1 MNMQEFEANSLQ
13 ELINELAE
21 KNHKL
26 LQDYYAEA
34 QQVDIQKDEI
44 AKLKAKLEM
53 FEKEPKKSYVE
64 QIMELQQEIKA
75 LRSRL
80 HWIWAIGVD
89 YDGCG
94 TVESLK
100 ELIDEMVDF
109 TQMTDE
115 EVEERLLVSKHLQRK
130 VDDLALQVC
139 TLADKL
145 TDRELEIARLK
156 KYDAERDERL
166 HARLSDEAYKKGAAE
181 AATKITHYLYPL
193 WQDTTSKNVA
203 IGSCLDWI
211 KATFGV

>member
-64 QIMELQQEIKA
+64 QIMELQQEVKA

-109 TQMTDE
+109 TQMSDE
-115 EVEERLLVSKHLQRK
+115 QVDYSIYRK
-130 VDDLALQVC
+130 GAIE
-139 TLADKL
+139 TADK
-145 TDRELEIARLK
+145 IVQ
-156 KYDAERDERL
+156 
-166 HARLSDEAYKKGAAE
+166 
-181 AATKITHYLYPL
+181 YLYRMS
-193 WQDTTSKNVA
+193 QNDTSKEVA
-203 IGSCLDWI
+203 IGRCIDCI
-211 KATFGV
+211 KNNFGV